1 MPVEFF
7 RETGRQFLKSG
18 ELSPSLRVRLFCGC
32 GQATCPSMRRGR
44 DEDECGECDALG
56 GESEDEDGGGG
67 FHGGI
72 FPFVMFFVRVLPHD
86 GFVSVCAVCAVAG
99 GWTR

>member
-1 MPVEFF
+1 M
-7 RETGRQFLKSG
+7 
-18 ELSPSLRVRLFCGC
+18 CGC
-32 GQATCPSMRRGR
+32 FAGVVKPPVRPCVEGR

-56 GESEDEDGGGG
+56 GESEDEDGGEGV
-67 FHGGI
+67 HGGI

-86 GFVSVCAVCAVAG
+86 EFVSICAVCVVAG